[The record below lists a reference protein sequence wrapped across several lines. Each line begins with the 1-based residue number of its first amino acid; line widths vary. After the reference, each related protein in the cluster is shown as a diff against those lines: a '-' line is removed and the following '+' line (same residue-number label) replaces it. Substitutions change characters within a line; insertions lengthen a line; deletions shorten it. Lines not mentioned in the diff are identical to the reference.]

1 MTITFLKK
9 LITHQKGATALEYG
23 LIMALIVI
31 ASMGALT
38 TMSSTLILSLN
49 DTSSKVS
56 QAMD

>member
-1 MTITFLKK
+1 MMIKFLKK
-9 LITHQKGATALEYG
+9 LTHSQKGATALEYG

-38 TMSSTLILSLN
+38 SMSSTLISSLN

-56 QAMD
+56 TAMD